1 MRFALA
7 HLSALLLVSLGVLSA
22 AEPVKSEKSPAAIQ
36 PASQDWPGI
45 FVHKDT
51 CNVYLLRDGD
61 AAILFNVGDG
71 SVFDHLGEIGVKT
84 VEWVVFSDHHREQCQ
99 GAHRIDR
106 ATTEIAAP
114 KEEQALFETPLQFR
128 KWRPTLN
135 DAHTVHGASYVRP
148 PAAAIQLDR
157 ALAADEVFTWRGHEI
172 TCVSTPGHSPGGMC
186 YVLRQGDKACAFT
199 GGIMHDGARMTNWFD
214 TEWDYGFAKG
224 LDALTESVERLRTL
238 NLSWAFP
245 AQGPAIQSASEQL
258 ASYHRKLVEF
268 RPDYIRGYPVK
279 NLTQR
284 TKADPNVKPTAIPQI
299 VQVTPHLFKFSDELA
314 GKNFAIIIA
323 DSGRGLLLD
332 CGIFPE
338 LLLHDLIKDM
348 QTHLGLKGIDALW
361 INHMHGDHFTLGSV
375 LKKRYGVEVWTL
387 DRIADKVENPL
398 AYDYCALITS
408 YNPEYEG
415 LKVDRP
421 LRDGEVVDWEGLK
434 LQIDWMPGQTE
445 FGNCLWLELDGKR
458 IAFTGDNLF
467 GDPADPAQNGH
478 EAVVARNSAIFEEG
492 YLLGSRYLREL
503 KPDIVMG
510 AHNVLMANP
519 AAFLDRYHE
528 WSQRIITRYKELLP
542 DPNYEYQFDPFW
554 VSAYP
559 YRVDLQQ
566 QRSDSVG
573 GLRSQTVAITVRNF
587 RDKPQQHH
595 IRLRLPPGL
604 KAEPAVLEGTVEP
617 KSRKTFKITL
627 TADPAL
633 VPAGLQMV
641 PMDITLDKKRNG
653 ELFDF
658 LFQARPADEEP
669 KP

>member
-1 MRFALA
+1 MRSLFLM
-7 HLSALLLVSLGVLSA
+7 LVVLLPMPFGTLVA
-22 AEPVKSEKSPAAIQ
+22 AEPATLAKPSRAMQ
-36 PASQDWPGI
+36 PALAAWPNV
-45 FVHKDT
+45 FVYSST
-51 CNVYLLRDGD
+51 CQVYVFRDGEN
-61 AAILFNVGDG
+61 AILINLGDG
-71 SVFDHLGEIGVKT
+71 SVLDHLPEIGVKN
-84 VEWVVFSDHHREQCQ
+84 VEWILFTDHLREQCQ
-99 GAHRIDR
+99 GVHRVDR
-106 ATTEIAAP
+106 ATTKLAAP

-128 KWRPTLN
+128 KWRPKLS

-148 PAAAIQLDR
+148 PSSGIKLDR
-157 ALAADEVFTWRGHEI
+157 LLAAGEVFTWRGHEL
-172 TCVSTPGHSPGGMC
+172 TCESTPGHSPGGMT
-186 YVLRQGDKACAFT
+186 YVLRQDGQAGAFT
-199 GGIMHDGARMTNWFD
+199 GGILFDGARMSNWFD

-224 LDALTESVERLRTL
+224 LDVLTESVQRLADKQITT
-238 NLSWAFP
+238 AFP
-245 AQGPAIQSASEQL
+245 SQGPVIPNAGEQL
-258 ASYHRKLVEF
+258 KTYHAKLVAF

-284 TKADPNVKPTAIPQI
+284 MKPDPHTKPTAIRQI
-299 VQVTPHLFKFSDELA
+299 VQVTPHLYKFSDELA

-323 DSGRGLLLD
+323 DSGKGLLLD
-332 CGIFPE
+332 CGLFPE
-338 LLLHDLIKDM
+338 VQLHELVKEM
-348 QTHLGLKGIDALW
+348 ETHLGLKKLDALW
-361 INHMHGDHFTLGSV
+361 INHMHGDHFTLGAE
-375 LKKRYGVEVWTL
+375 LKKRYDTKIWTL
-387 DRIADKVENPL
+387 DRIVDKVENPL
-398 AYDYCALITS
+398 RYDYCALITS
-408 YNPEYEG
+408 YNPAYEG

-421 LRDGEVVDWEGLK
+421 LRSGEVVAWEGLK

-492 YLLGSRYLREL
+492 YLLGSRYLRDL

-566 QRSDSVG
+566 QRTQVV
-573 GLRSQTVAITVRNF
+573 TITVRNF
-587 RDKPQQHH
+587 RDKAQQHH
-595 IRLRLPPGL
+595 VKLRLPPGIT
-604 KAEPAVLEGTVEP
+604 AEPAILTGSVEP
-617 KSRKTFKITL
+617 KSRKSFSVTL
-627 TADPAL
+627 TADPAR
-633 VPAGLQMV
+633 VPAGVQMV
-641 PMDITLDKKRNG
+641 PLDITLDEKKYG

-658 LFQARPADEEP
+658 LLQTRPAEEESNP
-669 KP
+669 ESGKPGK